1 MRTSD
6 EHFTLLRG
14 PHIVLLLWKGEHD
27 YARVLVVSLVF
38 GFCQVGLSAVVIV
51 AIQIAFTA
59 GTEPRWLDAVILCSL
74 QLFVGTNVA
83 YFLRHLGQKL
93 MRQTACPDTSYS
105 QRLSP
110 GDMGSQWQYRLDYT

>member
-74 QLFVGTNVA
+74 QLFVGTNVSILSTSPRSKA
-83 YFLRHLGQKL
+83 HASNSLPGYFIFSTPLTG
-93 MRQTACPDTSYS
+93 
-105 QRLSP
+105 
-110 GDMGSQWQYRLDYT
+110 